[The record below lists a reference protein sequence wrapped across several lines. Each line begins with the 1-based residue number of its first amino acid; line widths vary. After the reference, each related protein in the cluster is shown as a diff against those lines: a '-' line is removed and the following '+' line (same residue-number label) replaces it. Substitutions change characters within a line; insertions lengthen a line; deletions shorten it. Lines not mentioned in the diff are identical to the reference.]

1 MVFVSICGN
10 ITEMPSG
17 ICTIMEEAGFGLG
30 VFIKQ
35 IALSL
40 PTLLIVLALVGLIIG
55 IGGGLVIL
63 FKNAF
68 SKHY

>member
-1 MVFVSICGN
+1 MTFASVCDPAS
-10 ITEMPSG
+10 TTG
-17 ICTIMEEAGFGLG
+17 ICAIMEEAGYGLG
-30 VFIKQ
+30 IFLKQ

-68 SKHY
+68 SKQY